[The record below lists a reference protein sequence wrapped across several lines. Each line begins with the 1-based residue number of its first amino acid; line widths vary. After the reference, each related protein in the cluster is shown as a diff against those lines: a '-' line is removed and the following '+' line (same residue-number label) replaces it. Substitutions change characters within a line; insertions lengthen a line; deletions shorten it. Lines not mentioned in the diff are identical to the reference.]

1 MRGFFAILNKELSNF
16 FVSPIAYAVIGSFLL
31 LAGIFFTVNLVAFS
45 DYSLKASSAPWA
57 AQLLN
62 IHEIVVRPLVQN
74 MSILLL
80 FVAPALTMRLFAEEK
95 KSGCI
100 ELLLTY
106 PISDTGIVLGKFVAA
121 CIVVLL
127 LVIGTL
133 PCIIILFGLG
143 SPDLGPII
151 GSYVGLAFMG
161 MAFVSIGVL
170 ISSLTENQIV
180 AFSVTFMLSLA
191 FWAMS
196 WVQPFLSGSKAE
208 FINQVS
214 LLRHMETFEKGII
227 SLSDISFF
235 VLFTMFFLF
244 LTLRSIET
252 YRWKG

>member
-1 MRGFFAILNKELSNF
+1 MRGFFAILHKELSNF

-57 AQLLN
+57 ARLLN
-62 IHEIVVRPLVQN
+62 MNEFVVRPLVQN

-95 KSGCI
+95 RSGCM

-106 PISDTGIVLGKFVAA
+106 TISDIGIVLGKFLGASL
-121 CIVVLL
+121 VVLL
-127 LVIGTL
+127 LVVGTV
-133 PCIIILFGLG
+133 PCIVILFGLG
-143 SPDLGPII
+143 NPDLGPII
-151 GSYVGLAFMG
+151 GGYVGLVFMG

-170 ISSLTENQIV
+170 VSSLTENQII
-180 AFSVTFMLSLA
+180 AFSVTFMLSMA
-191 FWAMS
+191 FWAVS
-196 WVQPFLSGSKAE
+196 WIQPFISGSVGA
-208 FINQVS
+208 IVNQVS

-227 SLSDISFF
+227 SLSDVSFF

-244 LTLRSIET
+244 LTLRSIES